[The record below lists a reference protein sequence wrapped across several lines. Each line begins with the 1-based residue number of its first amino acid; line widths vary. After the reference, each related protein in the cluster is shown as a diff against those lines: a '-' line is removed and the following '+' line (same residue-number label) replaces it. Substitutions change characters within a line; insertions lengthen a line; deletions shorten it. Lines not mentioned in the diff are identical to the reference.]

1 MKELKFNISHVD
13 RFLDKISTKTINF
26 LPSLLL
32 ANVIFIL
39 GKWLIKILMKLLKKS
54 LNRYEVDPSLATF
67 FRSIIKFVLN
77 SLLIVSIIALLGF
90 PTTSFIAVL
99 SAAGLAIGLALQG
112 SLANFAGGVLILFFK
127 PFKIGDTIESNNCVG
142 TVMRIDI
149 LHTTINTSDNKA
161 IILPNGYLANNNI
174 VNYTRESK
182 RRIDFAIRISYQSD
196 LAIVRKIIIDVL
208 QQDDRI
214 ATTPAPIVVLNQLG
228 DFGLN
233 LIVRCWTDTLIASE
247 VYWENLEKIKQTLDH
262 NKIEFALPERE
273 VLMRKSIINR

>member
-32 ANVIFIL
+32 AIVIFIL
-39 GKWLIKILMKLLKKS
+39 GKWLIKILMKLLKRS

-77 SLLIVSIIALLGF
+77 SLLIVYIIALLGF

-247 VYWENLEKIKQTLDH
+247 VYWENLEKIKHTLDH
-262 NKIEFALPERE
+262 NKIELVLPARE
-273 VLMRKSIINR
+273 VLIKKT

>member
-32 ANVIFIL
+32 AIVIFIL

-262 NKIEFALPERE
+262 NKIELVLPARE
-273 VLMRKSIINR
+273 VLIKKT

>member
-32 ANVIFIL
+32 AIVIFIL

-182 RRIDFAIRISYQSD
+182 RRIDLAFSISYQSD
-196 LAIVRKIIIDVL
+196 LAVVRKIILDVL

-262 NKIEFALPERE
+262 NKIELVLPARE
-273 VLMRKSIINR
+273 VLIKKT

>member
-32 ANVIFIL
+32 AIVIFIL
-39 GKWLIKILMKLLKKS
+39 GKWLIKILMKLLKRS

-262 NKIEFALPERE
+262 NKIELVLPARE
-273 VLMRKSIINR
+273 VLIKKT